1 MHCTRQRTKLL
12 LLLLLAVRTFCN
24 SLIGVLGMKCG
35 LGMGLKC
42 GLPAAT
48 WACS

>member
-1 MHCTRQRTKLL
+1 MHCTRR

-35 LGMGLKC
+35 LGTGLKKS